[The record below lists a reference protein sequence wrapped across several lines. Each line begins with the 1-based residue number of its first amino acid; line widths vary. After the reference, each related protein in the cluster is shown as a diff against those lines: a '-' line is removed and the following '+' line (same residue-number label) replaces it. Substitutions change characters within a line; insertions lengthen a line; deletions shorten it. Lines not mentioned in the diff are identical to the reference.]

1 MKFWAGLLAVCLTG
15 AFTASAEDAVTA
27 EEGSMP
33 DAMQHLVTAPEID
46 FANLRDPFAS
56 YLVRVASRGQSALL
70 DNKTRLSNRERE
82 KLEDFDLATLNLVA
96 IFSMGGERVAMVQDG
111 TAKGYIVRR
120 GNHMG
125 KNNGKIE
132 KITDDTIF
140 LVEQVLNP
148 AGEIIDR
155 QVNLT
160 LNEVNE

>member
-15 AFTASAEDAVTA
+15 AFTASAEDAVTS

-70 DNKTRLSNRERE
+70 NSKTRLSNRERE
-82 KLEDFDLATLNLVA
+82 KLEDYDLSTLKLVA
-96 IFSMGGERVAMVQDG
+96 IFSMGGERVGMVQDG

-120 GNHMG
+120 GNYMG

-132 KITDDTIF
+132 KITGDTLF

-160 LNEVNE
+160 MNEVNE